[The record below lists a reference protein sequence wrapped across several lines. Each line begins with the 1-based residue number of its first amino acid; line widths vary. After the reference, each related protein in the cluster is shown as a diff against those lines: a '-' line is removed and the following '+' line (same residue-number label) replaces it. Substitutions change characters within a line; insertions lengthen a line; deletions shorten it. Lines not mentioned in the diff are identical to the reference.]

1 MSSCSAFRD
10 RRRWPPVAWAVAACL
25 GGSWVAVQGAAQ
37 DTAATR
43 IDRVSAYVEQYYG
56 RAQSVM
62 AEETVMLE
70 HLRSDL
76 SSDGLARRLV
86 YEMRMEWDPSAAEPR
101 ASVLRQLLKVGS
113 RPAKPGSE
121 PECLDP
127 KGVSP
132 EPLAFLLPDRRGRFL
147 FREVG
152 RGRAAD
158 QDAVTI
164 DYRPAR
170 EEPPTITGDKQ
181 CISIDMPMRTRG
193 RLWVHPETHAI
204 LRVDEYIVGMTDV
217 RVPRALQSGSG
228 WGLYVTVERS
238 DTTTRYA
245 PIRFTDPDETVLLP
259 VQVQAVSVI
268 RASGIQRLR
277 VTQTYR
283 NYRRFITGSRV
294 LPPDAAG
301 LP

>member
-1 MSSCSAFRD
+1 MASCSAFEA
-10 RRRWPPVAWAVAACL
+10 RRRRALATWAVVLL
-25 GGSWVAVQGAAQ
+25 GGAWVGAQG
-37 DTAATR
+37 TSTSR
-43 IDRVSAYVEQYYG
+43 IDRVAAYVEQYYG
-56 RAQSVM
+56 RAQSLM
-62 AEETVMLE
+62 AEETVTLE

-76 SSDGLARRLV
+76 SSDGPGRRLV
-86 YEMRMEWDPSAAEPR
+86 YEMRMEWDPTAAEPK
-101 ASVLRQLLKVGS
+101 ASVLRQLLRVGG
-113 RPAKPGSE
+113 RPAKPGAK

-127 KGVSP
+127 KGISP
-132 EPLAFLLPDRRGRFL
+132 EPLAFLLPDRLHRFV

-152 RGRAAD
+152 RGRAAE
-158 QDAVTI
+158 QEAVTI

-170 EEPPTITGDKQ
+170 EEAPTITGDKE
-181 CISIDMPMRTRG
+181 CITIDMPMRTRG
-193 RLWVHPETHAI
+193 RLWVQPETHAI
-204 LRVDEYIVGMTDV
+204 LRLDEYVVGMTDV
-217 RVPRALQSGSG
+217 RIPRSLQSVSG

-277 VTQTYR
+277 VTQTYK

-294 LPPDAAG
+294 LEAPAPG
-301 LP
+301 GQP

>member
-10 RRRWPPVAWAVAACL
+10 RRRWQPLAWAVAACL
-25 GGSWVAVQGAAQ
+25 GGAWVAAQGRGVS
-37 DTAATR
+37 R
-43 IDRVSAYVEQYYG
+43 IDRVSAYVEEYYR

-62 AEETVMLE
+62 AEETVTLE

-76 SSDGLARRLV
+76 SPDGPGRRLV

-101 ASVLRQLLKVGS
+101 ASVVRQLLRIGS
-113 RPAKPGSE
+113 RPAKPGAE

-132 EPLAFLLPDRRGRFL
+132 EPLAFLLPDRLGRFV
-147 FREVG
+147 FREAG

-170 EEPPTITGDKQ
+170 EEPPTITGDKK

-193 RLWVHPETHAI
+193 RLWVDPETHAI
-204 LRVDEYIVGMTDV
+204 LRVDEFIVGVTDV
-217 RVPRALQSGSG
+217 RIPRALQSGSG

-245 PIRFTDPDETVLLP
+245 PVRFTDPDETVLLP

-277 VTQTYR
+277 ITQSYR
-283 NYRRFITGSRV
+283 NYRRFVTGSRV
-294 LPPDAAG
+294 LAPEESDG